1 MRMKNF
7 SSVKF
12 YRLWL
17 KLCGWLRRRVLRIF
31 NPRSGC
37 ENKAQGEAISG
48 TLGNG
53 SDYDPKPVKRATDL
67 QPSVAC
73 FTGLQSSCRLYP
85 GLIALGFILSP
96 ASQAEARIRVCAG
109 ISDPRSL
116 LARFLFREI
125 RTENNGKNSPSRA
138 YKKSI
143 AMTMILLS
151 FSSVAFPQSMDEKVG
166 LVMVEKPR
174 QQNDS
179 PMQSSYARYIDPVDG
194 RTSDDMVRYAL
205 ANNGD
210 LQAARIAI
218 TQARSLVRQA
228 GLRANPMIEAARTDA
243 LNTPDNSVMIGA
255 ELPLELGGRRRA
267 RVAVA
272 ERELEMREA
281 EVADFERRL
290 VAETRMKYAEA
301 IAAARN
307 LKFTEDMLALTR
319 DSFRLVSVK
328 VERGKS
334 APLEQNLLSVE
345 LNRVDAM
352 RLAFESR
359 MEIAMLEL
367 KKTAGMPADE
377 NLRLRGE
384 FLLDHQPLSREEA
397 IRQAIEKRPDIAALR
412 AAERLAAAQAEQARV
427 EGKVDA
433 SLFASYERMR
443 FGFDVRGLNEQ
454 GALVPVDGIFHN
466 VTFGVKLMLPLR
478 NKNQGNIEAALAQK
492 EAARRR
498 REFAELVARNEVTA
512 AYARYER
519 AREAMAVYRDRVRDQ
534 ALRNLEV
541 VRRTYELGQKTAL
554 DYISEQRRFVE
565 IETVYTES
573 LKEYFDALVDVER
586 ATGLAAGSGQ
596 RAVSGQ

>member
-1 MRMKNF
+1 M
-7 SSVKF
+7 
-12 YRLWL
+12 
-17 KLCGWLRRRVLRIF
+17 
-31 NPRSGC
+31 
-37 ENKAQGEAISG
+37 
-48 TLGNG
+48 
-53 SDYDPKPVKRATDL
+53 
-67 QPSVAC
+67 
-73 FTGLQSSCRLYP
+73 
-85 GLIALGFILSP
+85 
-96 ASQAEARIRVCAG
+96 
-109 ISDPRSL
+109 
-116 LARFLFREI
+116 
-125 RTENNGKNSPSRA
+125 SRA
-138 YKKSI
+138 YQKVI
-143 AMTMILLS
+143 AITMILLS
-151 FSSVAFPQSMDEKVG
+151 FSFVAFPQSMDEKVG
-166 LVMVEKPR
+166 LVMAEKPR

-179 PMQSSYARYIDPVDG
+179 PAQSSYARFIDPVDG

-205 ANNGD
+205 ANNGE

-218 TQARSLVRQA
+218 TQSRALARQA

-243 LNTPDNSVMIGA
+243 LNTPDNRVMVGA

-281 EVADFERRL
+281 EVADFERRIT
-290 VAETRMKYAEA
+290 AEARMKYAEA

-319 DSFRLVSVK
+319 DSFRLISVK

-352 RLAFESR
+352 RLNFESR
-359 MEIAMLEL
+359 MEIALLEL
-367 KKTAGMPADE
+367 KKTVGMPAEE

-412 AAERLAAAQAEQARV
+412 AAERLAEAAAEQARV

-443 FGFDVRGLNEQ
+443 AGFDVRGIDER
-454 GALVPVDGIFHN
+454 GALAPVDGIFHN
-466 VTFGVKLMLPLR
+466 VTFGIKLLLPLR

-534 ALRNLEV
+534 ALRNLDV

-554 DYISEQRRFVE
+554 DYVAEQRRFVE
-565 IETVYTES
+565 VETGYTEV
-573 LKEYFDALVDVER
+573 LKEYFDALVDIER
-586 ATGLAAGSGQ
+586 ATGLAV
-596 RAVSGQ
+596 VSGQWSVVSDEECGSVGVWKVDVLINDQ